1 MKKSFAAI
9 LLLSASSITF
19 AEAPGGPDC
28 GWGNMFH
35 DGTSGTGRH
44 FLAST
49 TNGTSGNKTFGM
61 TSGTNGCSTNGTL
74 TYGGGKMVNLSPIM
88 DEFSEDVARGHGD
101 AMNAVAVMIGVE
113 PQDRDAFAATMHENF
128 TVIFPHEDVTA
139 DEALHAINDVMKND
153 TRLVKYSV

>member
-1 MKKSFAAI
+1 MKKSFAGI
-9 LLLSASSITF
+9 MLLSISSTAF

-28 GWGNMFH
+28 GWGNMLF
-35 DGTSGTGRH
+35 DGTSGLGNH
-44 FLAST
+44 VFAST
-49 TNGTSGNKTFGM
+49 TNGTSGNATFGM
-61 TSGTNGCSTNGTL
+61 TSGTNGCSADGTL

-113 PQDRDAFAATMHENF
+113 PQDRDTFAQAMHENF

-139 DEALHAINDVMKND
+139 DEALNAINTVMKND
-153 TRLVKYSV
+153 ERLVKYSV